1 MVMSCGKVMCC
12 ALPSSSPASSLFFA
26 SFFTAP
32 GFLLSPIFL
41 FHLFPFFFVPTIS
54 LSASRCW
61 LRAVRGIL
69 GEASIEGWIQ
79 CLFVGWRTV
88 TIRPRLMVGF
98 NGVLCIYV
106 WRVGPTADD
115 DRSAF
120 RLSADR
126 SLQVCTGP
134 ECGTRQPPRSSKT
147 PRESQLIR
155 AELPSYGHPR
165 TARSSG
171 NARDCDFIRA
181 ELPSNG
187 YPQPTGSSE
196 SAPHFDS
203 IRAELPSNGYS
214 QPSGSLP
221 DSALSITLRRI
232 LADWMSPLSGASAHY
247 GFWSRQGCSPARH
260 EPLLV
265 PLPISAFSRS
275 LLVSLLMRARR
286 WMP

>member
-1 MVMSCGKVMCC
+1 MLRIAILLTRFVSVPC
-12 ALPSSSPASSLFFA
+12 
-26 SFFTAP
+26 
-32 GFLLSPIFL
+32 FLLYSSRFSSYNYFLVSSYPIL
-41 FHLFPFFFVPTIS
+41 LCPTIS
-54 LSASRCW
+54 LSASRCG
-61 LRAVRGIL
+61 LRTVRGIL
-69 GEASIEGWIQ
+69 VEAWTRRGIEGWIQ
-79 CLFVGWRTV
+79 CLFVGWRTA
-88 TIRPRLMVGF
+88 TIRARLMVRTK
-98 NGVLCIYV
+98 GVLCIYV
-106 WRVGPTADD
+106 WRVRPTADD

-120 RLSADR
+120 RLSSDR

-134 ECGTRQPPRSSKT
+134 ECGTRQPPRSAKT
-147 PRESQLIR
+147 PRETQLIR
-155 AELPSYGHPR
+155 AELPSNGYPQPTG
-165 TARSSG
+165 SSES
-171 NARDCDFIRA
+171 APHFDSIRA

-247 GFWSRQGCSPARH
+247 GFRSRQGCSPARH
-260 EPLLV
+260 VPFSV